1 MEYNVTGS
9 TGKVYTVT
17 YDSKE
22 EHYICTCPDFQHRC
36 KDKNMMC
43 KHIMK
48 VKEIDD
54 RYMEELE
61 NSGITLKEQEAV
73 LRPEPEPEPE
83 AIDEEKELLKKS
95 RARLDEA
102 KDKIKNLALFLMTAY
117 NYVEEK

>member
-1 MEYNVTGS
+1 MEYYVTGS
-9 TGKVYTVT
+9 SGKVYTVS
-17 YDSKE
+17 YESKE
-22 EHYICTCPDFQHRC
+22 EHYTCTCPDFEHRC

-54 RYMEELE
+54 RYREELE
-61 NSGITLKEQEAV
+61 NSGITLKDQEAV
-73 LRPEPEPEPE
+73 PRPEPEPF
-83 AIDEEKELLKKS
+83 DEEKELLKKS

>member
-1 MEYNVTGS
+1 MEYNVKGS
-9 TGKVYTVT
+9 NGKVYTVT
-17 YDSKE
+17 YDSNE
-22 EHYICTCPDFQHRC
+22 EHYTCTCPDFEHRC

-54 RYMEELE
+54 RYREELE
-61 NSGITLKEQEAV
+61 NSGIVLKGYDEIPRREG
-73 LRPEPEPEPE
+73 EPEPE